1 MLPESVERR
10 DTIQQTWN
18 PDIWKSTDEKQLQVI
33 NNKMMHSES
42 NSIYLK
48 AMSTRKTFGIEIFSE
63 NSYEYSKRRK
73 FIWKTLFFEELLQLS
88 FIINIILNICFCFHI
103 RQGSTVRTTESW
115 ARMQPELR
123 CNRLLRFAPEIWIVR
138 FRPYSYDPSN
148 KPMVID
154 FNGCDLTNMIHTI
167 WIT

>member
-1 MLPESVERR
+1 MTSIYLHRWNLITKEEMESYCKGEESVKNSVNDDLESFCENIRLEKELDEFVVTYFLPMLPESVERR

-73 FIWKTLFFEELLQLS
+73 FI
-88 FIINIILNICFCFHI
+88 
-103 RQGSTVRTTESW
+103 
-115 ARMQPELR
+115 
-123 CNRLLRFAPEIWIVR
+123 
-138 FRPYSYDPSN
+138 
-148 KPMVID
+148 
-154 FNGCDLTNMIHTI
+154 
-167 WIT
+167 